1 MCEGCG
7 GGGKG
12 WGRGRVLVDVIARVN
27 EWEKVCPVSTPKFD
41 YTECCYAGSLP
52 WSSYT
57 IRERV

>member
-1 MCEGCG
+1 M
-7 GGGKG
+7 
-12 WGRGRVLVDVIARVN
+12 LVDVIARVN

-41 YTECCYAGSLP
+41 YTECCYSGSLP